1 MPQVDDDVHVLVVD
15 DDEGMA
21 VTLRD
26 VLDSMGYAVE
36 IAFPGSEA
44 LQRVRERRPDC
55 ILMDIKMPGMTG
67 VDAYREIKRLSLDS
81 ATIFMTAYT
90 RSSLVEKAHREGAI
104 AVLTKPLDPEQVLS
118 LIEETAGMTPVLIVD
133 DDVSFC
139 RSLASAL
146 AARAFDVRTAQT
158 TRQAIEL
165 FERKPSR
172 IVILDRKFEEG
183 GDLDVFRLMREI
195 DPRAIVIPM
204 AALSDLEESSHG
216 IPTPDS
222 PDCLE
227 KPFEIE
233 DLVGRIK
240 QALELRQRSHQS
252 DSPPGLPINTKGAQ

>member
-1 MPQVDDDVHVLVVD
+1 MSRVEEDIHVLVVD

-21 VTLRD
+21 FTLRD

-36 IAFPGSEA
+36 IASSGSEA

-67 VDAYREIKRLSLDS
+67 VDAYREIKRLSPES

-90 RSSLVEKAHREGAI
+90 RSSLVEQAHREGAI

-133 DDVSFC
+133 DDISFC
-139 RSLASAL
+139 RSLGNAL
-146 AARAFDVRTAQT
+146 AARAFDVQTAQT

-165 FERKPSR
+165 FERQPRR
-172 IVILDRKFEEG
+172 IVILDRKLEAG
-183 GDLDVFRLMREI
+183 VGHDVFRLMRKI
-195 DPRAIVIPM
+195 DPRAIVIPT
-204 AALSDLEESSHG
+204 AAFWDLEQSSPG
-216 IPTPDS
+216 IPGLDS
-222 PDCLE
+222 SEFLE

-233 DLVGRIK
+233 DLVDRIQK
-240 QALELRQRSHQS
+240 ALELRQRSHQS
-252 DSPPGLPINTKGAQ
+252 EPPPGLPTSTKGAQ